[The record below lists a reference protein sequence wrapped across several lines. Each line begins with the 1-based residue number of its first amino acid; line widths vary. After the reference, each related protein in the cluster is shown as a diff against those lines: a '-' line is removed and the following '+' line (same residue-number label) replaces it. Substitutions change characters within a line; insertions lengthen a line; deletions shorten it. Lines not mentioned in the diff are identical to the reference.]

1 MAAAGRHALEWREM
15 PRLSVLTVTL
25 AGLLLATP
33 AWAQQ
38 LTLKMHEGRVS
49 VTAVNVP
56 LRQVL
61 TEWARVGGV
70 TIVNAD
76 KVAGPLVTLTLPDVT
91 ERQALDA
98 LLRGVSGY
106 MLAARPAGRP
116 GASAYDRILI
126 LPTSAAPPPV
136 RASGPAPRPMPAQP
150 MAMQNDDDEPSSAD
164 DTEPPVVANSGY
176 ARPFPAGGANGQPQV
191 FPPVRGPIQGAPATP
206 SPVTSGPTNPFGRP
220 AGSGAPG
227 VVTPVPPPPPV
238 GPPPTN
244 P

>member
-1 MAAAGRHALEWREM
+1 MAVAGGHALEWRQM

-76 KVAGPLVTLTLPDVT
+76 KVSGPLVTLTLPDVT

-136 RASGPAPRPMPAQP
+136 RASGPSPRPVPAQP
-150 MAMQNDDDEPSSAD
+150 MPMQNDGDDASSMD
-164 DTEPPVVANSGY
+164 DTEPPVVVNSGY
-176 ARPFPAGGANGQPQV
+176 ARPFPAGGANVQPQG
-191 FPPVRGPIQGAPATP
+191 FPPVQGQNGGTPRTGTPAPT
-206 SPVTSGPTNPFGRP
+206 GPTNPFGRP

-227 VVTPVPPPPPV
+227 VITPVPPPTPV